1 MSEQAEIAHA
11 TDIMRSRFLSGSQR
25 IASHLSWID
34 EHAEE
39 LSADVRAYLTSAAS
53 KVAAAQERLLAQ
65 LDRLPLPQWER
76 FKAMLTLLRA
86 QQDVLDSAETLM
98 QRARAN
104 AVSRNTGPTEGPA
117 RRETAPASAGS
128 AAEEERAK
136 WQIMSV
142 IPGATSLRLVV
153 LVVLG
158 AGLACAYATFP
169 RESGRQKIAAKP
181 AAWSTGD
188 VSVAPQPAPEPPP
201 APARF
206 ASGAADVAPAAAATG
221 ARTTIDTGAVGAT
234 PTSPPPSD
242 TQPIP
247 LPKTLASG
255 GGATSQPAAGGS
267 SGFVPVVFTDKDKAR
282 ALRAFSELQ
291 MRYPRL
297 LSQRR
302 AEAQPV
308 DLGAKGV
315 WNRLVVL
322 PPGSRQSAT
331 AFCDQLLAAGYDR
344 CWVKSY

>member
-1 MSEQAEIAHA
+1 
-11 TDIMRSRFLSGSQR
+11 
-25 IASHLSWID
+25 
-34 EHAEE
+34 
-39 LSADVRAYLTSAAS
+39 
-53 KVAAAQERLLAQ
+53 
-65 LDRLPLPQWER
+65 
-76 FKAMLTLLRA
+76 
-86 QQDVLDSAETLM
+86 
-98 QRARAN
+98 
-104 AVSRNTGPTEGPA
+104 
-117 RRETAPASAGS
+117 
-128 AAEEERAK
+128 
-136 WQIMSV
+136 
-142 IPGATSLRLVV
+142 
-153 LVVLG
+153 
-158 AGLACAYATFP
+158 
-169 RESGRQKIAAKP
+169 
-181 AAWSTGD
+181 
-188 VSVAPQPAPEPPP
+188 
-201 APARF
+201 
-206 ASGAADVAPAAAATG
+206 
-221 ARTTIDTGAVGAT
+221 
-234 PTSPPPSD
+234 
-242 TQPIP
+242 